1 MTGKRTLSP
10 PEPKTGGPPLL
21 LSYPMT
27 GLEGGDELTQP
38 KTGAVPG
45 GSFSCH
51 KTIKRGTCPELRA
64 PAIASNY

>member
-21 LSYPMT
+21 LPYPMT

-38 KTGAVPG
+38 KTGAVP
-45 GSFSCH
+45 
-51 KTIKRGTCPELRA
+51 RGVVFL
-64 PAIASNY
+64 S